1 MDTLIKVLIV
11 DDHKLIGQAWS
22 SLLKDAPNIQVV
34 GLADNVDDAY
44 SMAHSYK
51 PDIVLMDINLG
62 AGSGFDATEKIN
74 DSMPKTRVI
83 GLSLHDDITYV
94 KKFLSIGAKGYLT
107 KNTNKTE
114 ELNSP
119 NRHKAEAKWSS
130 PYETVNHEQLE
141 HIRAYLG
148 LQASSGDPRR
158 RGRRTTWHTVQ
169 YAESRHRRTCK
180 SSTPG
185 SFSAFCPSGGTLPK
199 KQILESLALLK
210 PRLKNTQQK
219 SQIRR

>member
-1 MDTLIKVLIV
+1 MDSIIKVLIV
-11 DDHKLIGQAWS
+11 DDHKLIGEAWS

-62 AGSGFDATEKIN
+62 AGSGFDATERIN

-107 KNTNKTE
+107 KNTNKG
-114 ELNSP
+114 ELIDAIHSVY
-119 NRHKAEAKWSS
+119 KG
-130 PYETVNHEQLE
+130 ETIIGSDIKDRYFTSLLNVQSGDTKKELTMKEIEIVKLISKGFTSKEIAEQLFISHRTVE
-141 HIRAYLG
+141 THRHNILKKLDMPNAAQL
-148 LQASSGDPRR
+148 SSWAKEKGY
-158 RGRRTTWHTVQ
+158 V
-169 YAESRHRRTCK
+169 
-180 SSTPG
+180 
-185 SFSAFCPSGGTLPK
+185 
-199 KQILESLALLK
+199 
-210 PRLKNTQQK
+210 
-219 SQIRR
+219 

>member
-1 MDTLIKVLIV
+1 MDSIIKVLIV
-11 DDHKLIGQAWS
+11 DDHKLIGEAWS

-114 ELNSP
+114 LIEAIHSVYKGETIIGSDIKDRYFTSLLNVQSGDTKKELTMKEIEIVKLIS
-119 NRHKAEAKWSS
+119 KGFTSKEIA
-130 PYETVNHEQLE
+130 EQLFISHRTVE
-141 HIRAYLG
+141 THRHNILKKLDMPNAAQL
-148 LQASSGDPRR
+148 SSWAKEKGY
-158 RGRRTTWHTVQ
+158 V
-169 YAESRHRRTCK
+169 
-180 SSTPG
+180 
-185 SFSAFCPSGGTLPK
+185 
-199 KQILESLALLK
+199 
-210 PRLKNTQQK
+210 
-219 SQIRR
+219 